1 MCVRIFYRDS
11 GLSIATWSKG
21 CFSRSLMLEK
31 TIPIFDPANGAA
43 KRALHRAAK
52 NLPCISFG
60 NRDLDIFIQN
70 SDGRSS
76 ITCIEARVAR

>member
-1 MCVRIFYRDS
+1 MCVRIFDRGS
-11 GLSIATWSKG
+11 GLSIASWIKG
-21 CFSRSLMLEK
+21 CFSRSLMPEK

-43 KRALHRAAK
+43 KRAFDRSAK